1 MNTAVFAKT
10 AGFKPGEGF
19 TRKSR
24 KPVIALVLSKARG
37 TMRHRVFPASDSPE
51 TNATR
56 FSDHSSRATRVRRSA
71 STPRPPACDRKPSR
85 ALPRETTSGDDASIR
100 RAVDECDSVGRQPQC
115 YQPIDRSIDRS
126 IPPTDVS
133 FIHDGSFIDSFI
145 HRFDRQAPLSHSIAD
160 EPARTRSN
168 PLEPVR
174 SIDRSHLPT

>member
-19 TRKSR
+19 TRKSC

-133 FIHDGSFIDSFI
+133 FIHDVSFIDSLI
-145 HRFDRQAPLSHSIAD
+145 H
-160 EPARTRSN
+160 
-168 PLEPVR
+168 
-174 SIDRSHLPT
+174 